1 MMDFITKVGDTRNAL
16 FATLEPAQGIVAN
29 IDNVRFRMSDT
40 LHNTLIDRP
49 VDGGVLPE
57 VFVVFT
63 PAEVATA
70 GNYLGEFVAEYTDG
84 SIETFPNDDYIKI
97 QILKN
102 VG

>member
-1 MMDFITKVGDTRNAL
+1 MDFVIKAGDTRNAL
-16 FATLEPAQGIVAN
+16 FATLEPAQGIVAD
-29 IDNVRFRMSDT
+29 IANVRFRMSDT
-40 LHNTLIDRP
+40 LHNTLIDRL

-57 VFVVFT
+57 VFVRFT
-63 PAEVATA
+63 DAEVATS
-70 GNYLGEFVAEYTDG
+70 GNYLGEFVATYTDD

>member
-1 MMDFITKVGDTRNAL
+1 MTFVTKQGDTLNELR
-16 FATLEPAQGIVAN
+16 ATLDPAQGAVAD

-40 LHNTLIDRP
+40 LHNNLIDRL

-57 VFVVFT
+57 VVVIFT
-63 PAEVATA
+63 EAEVAEE
-70 GNYLGEFVAEYTDG
+70 GNFLGEFVATYTNG
-84 SIETFPNDDYIKI
+84 RVETFPNDNYVKI